1 MVILLVGGL
10 VGLIRIR
17 DSGKLHIICSENG
30 NIIIK
35 CVLKKDSVYEEIFN
49 DHYSNFGTFLNSM
62 RFFRQIFIQR

>member
-35 CVLKKDSVYEEIFN
+35 CVLKKDSVYRKFSIMI
-49 DHYSNFGTFLNSM
+49 T
-62 RFFRQIFIQR
+62 QILELF